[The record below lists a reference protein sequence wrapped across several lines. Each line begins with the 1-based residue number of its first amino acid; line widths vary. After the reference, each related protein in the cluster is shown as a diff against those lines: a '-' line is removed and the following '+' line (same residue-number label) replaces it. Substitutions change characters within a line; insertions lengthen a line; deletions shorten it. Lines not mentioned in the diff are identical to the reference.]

1 MTGTKRPGYQ
11 DLTAEQ
17 IDKIDNGVGPT
28 WVPNKLRSWAE
39 RLCNFK
45 VNGKLTPWFPKA
57 AQVEHDFEYTL
68 GGSKF
73 NRHKADVDL
82 LLAMQE
88 NCRDFPKGKLWWALF
103 IADTMYIL
111 LRFVGHF
118 AYHFVEEGEELRTID
133 QVLEKASSEN
143 KETPLTIGKFIGLLI
158 LAAIVLFPIFLLF
171 LIRQFVWIAIFYTK
185 KNVTRTKAVPEQ
197 NEA

>member
-1 MTGTKRPGYQ
+1 MTGSKRPGYQ

-28 WVPNKLRSWAE
+28 WVPNKMRSWAE
-39 RLCNFK
+39 RLCTFK
-45 VNGKLTPWFPKA
+45 IDGKPTPWFPKV

-73 NRHKADVDL
+73 NRHKADVAL

-88 NCRDFPKGKLWWALF
+88 NCRNFPKGKLWWALF

-118 AYHFVEEGEELRTID
+118 AYHFVEDGEELRTID
-133 QVLEKASSEN
+133 QVVEKASSEN

-171 LIRQFVWIAIFYTK
+171 LIRQSVWVAIFYTRK
-185 KNVTRTKAVPEQ
+185 MTRTKMATRQ
-197 NEA
+197 SNA